1 MKLKAK
7 VAIFAAALVLTL
19 VGMNL
24 LVSPSMLQILNAQKL
39 RGYEI
44 VVTANA
50 LPVSSVRHAG

>member
-1 MKLKAK
+1 MKFKAK
-7 VAIFAAALVLTL
+7 VAIFAAALVLAL

-39 RGYEI
+39 RNYEI